1 VTREEHVALMALMES
16 YHPGRIR
23 LQDKAVVEMWYRELE
38 DLPGEAV
45 LAAVRH
51 MARTS
56 DQWPTLAQIRR
67 WAAPVED
74 TAQLWADTVRLVCEY
89 GPHGRWDSETRTTLQ
104 PQLTTEQRVG
114 LDRIGGARAIL
125 EAPDQK
131 QLDFMGKTF
140 QRAVTEL
147 RDFAETQRLRFEAM
161 RVLPQQDAQ
170 QGLLDASKVIIDVA
184 EKMKA

>member
-1 VTREEHVALMALMES
+1 LTREEHVALMALLEA

-23 LQDKAVVEMWYRELE
+23 MQDKAVVEMWYRELQ

-89 GPHGRWDSETRTTLQ
+89 GPHGRWDSETRTTTQ
-104 PQLTTEQRVG
+104 PQLTTEQRVVSTG
-114 LDRIGGARAIL
+114 LVAQGRSLRLTIKSSWTLWPRLFRRPSRNCVIL
-125 EAPDQK
+125 LKRND
-131 QLDFMGKTF
+131 
-140 QRAVTEL
+140 
-147 RDFAETQRLRFEAM
+147 
-161 RVLPQQDAQ
+161 
-170 QGLLDASKVIIDVA
+170 
-184 EKMKA
+184 